1 MAIAKAAPE
10 RWISTRRGSRF
21 TSTTQT
27 NCSARRSTTPTN
39 AAKRIGNKRK
49 SLIDSGER
57 MIIGVPKEIK
67 DHETRVGIT
76 PAGVKALTEAGHKV
90 LVETHAGELSAFTD
104 DDYQSA
110 GAEIVGSAHNVW
122 GNADMVVKVKEPV
135 EKEYGFFRPGLTL
148 FTYLHLAPLPELTDQ
163 LLQKK
168 VTGIAYE
175 TIRDRNNAL
184 PLLTPMS
191 EVAGRMSVQVG
202 ASYLEKEKGGRGIL
216 LGGVPG
222 VPPAHVTVIG
232 GGVVGTN
239 AARIALG
246 FGAKVTLVDLNLNRL
261 REIDDI
267 FNGRVYTLASNSY
280 NVAHATAE
288 ADLVI
293 GAVLI
298 PGATAPKIVTRAM
311 VSKMK
316 KGAVIV
322 DVAIDQGGCVET
334 ARPTSHSDPSYVVD
348 GVVHYCV
355 TNMPG
360 AVPHTSTLALT
371 NSTFPYLMRIAS
383 LGTTEALKRDPGFA
397 EGLNTYLGTL
407 THRGVAESQKRE
419 WTGSDIVLG

>member
-1 MAIAKAAPE
+1 
-10 RWISTRRGSRF
+10 
-21 TSTTQT
+21 
-27 NCSARRSTTPTN
+27 
-39 AAKRIGNKRK
+39 
-49 SLIDSGER
+49 
-57 MIIGVPKEIK
+57 MIIGVPKEVK
-67 DHETRVGIT
+67 DHESRVGVT
-76 PAGVKALTEAGHKV
+76 PAGVKALVEAGHKV
-90 LVETHAGELSAFTD
+90 LVEQKAGALSAMPD
-104 DDYQSA
+104 DEYRAA
-110 GAEIVGSAHNVW
+110 GAEIVGSAHDVW
-122 GNADMVVKVKEPV
+122 RLAEMVVKVKEPV
-135 EKEYGFFRPGLTL
+135 EKEYSHFREGLVL
-148 FTYLHLAPLPELTDQ
+148 FTYLHLAPLTELTDA
-163 LLQKK
+163 LLANK

-175 TIRDRNNAL
+175 TVRDRAGTL

-202 ASYLEKEKGGRGIL
+202 AAYLEKEHGGRGIL

-222 VPPAHVTVIG
+222 VPPAHVTIVG
-232 GGVVGTN
+232 GGIVGTN

-246 FGAKVTLVDLNLNRL
+246 FGAKVTLVDMNLNRL

-267 FNGRVYTLASNSY
+267 FNGRVYTLSSNSY
-280 NVAHATAE
+280 NLAHATRE

-334 ARPTSHSDPSYVVD
+334 ARPTSHSDPSYTVD

-371 NSTFPYLMRIAS
+371 NATFPYLLRIAN
-383 LGTTEALKRDPGFA
+383 LGTREALKQDPGLA
-397 EGLNTYLGTL
+397 EGLNTWMGTL
-407 THRGVAESQKRE
+407 THRGVGESQNKQ
-419 WTGSDIVLG
+419 WTAPAKVIA

>member
-1 MAIAKAAPE
+1 
-10 RWISTRRGSRF
+10 
-21 TSTTQT
+21 
-27 NCSARRSTTPTN
+27 
-39 AAKRIGNKRK
+39 
-49 SLIDSGER
+49 

-67 DHETRVGIT
+67 DHESRVGVI
-76 PAGVKALTEAGHKV
+76 PAGVKALTEAGHTV
-90 LVETHAGELSAFTD
+90 LVETHAGS
-104 DDYQSA
+104 QSGFPDAEYHEA
-110 GAEIVGSAHNVW
+110 GAEIVTDTAHLW
-122 GNADMVVKVKEPV
+122 ARAEMIVKVKEPI
-135 EKEYGFFRPGLTL
+135 EKEYPYFREGLVL
-148 FTYLHLAPLPELTDQ
+148 FTYLHLAPIPDLTSK
-163 LLQKK
+163 LLESK
-168 VTGIAYE
+168 VIGIAYE
-175 TIRDRNNAL
+175 TVRDRQGTL

-222 VPPAHVTVIG
+222 VPPAHVTIIG

-246 FGAKVTLVDLNLNRL
+246 LGAKVTLVDLSLNRL

-280 NVAHATAE
+280 NVAHATHE

-293 GAVLI
+293 GGVLI
-298 PGATAPKIVTRAM
+298 PGAKAPKIVTRAM
-311 VSKMK
+311 VSHMK

-334 ARPTSHSDPSYVVD
+334 ARPTSHSDPAYTVD

-371 NSTFPYLMRIAS
+371 NATFPYALRLAN
-383 LGTTEALKRDPGFA
+383 LGAREALKQDPGLA
-397 EGLNTYLGTL
+397 EGLNTWLGVL
-407 THRGVAESQKRE
+407 THRGVAEGQHRE
-419 WTGSDIVLG
+419 WTAPASVIA